1 MRASGRE
8 ARGEVRSLLGL
19 YVDLAGVSGLIGA
32 LEETSDAAFVDT
44 RVLFAHKKLSPGRAD
59 RFASDA
65 LVGGQINEPWV
76 RELTEAAANAKIPVL
91 LGGHS
96 LISGGVWA
104 MSERV
109 RGSASASAG

>member
-19 YVDLAGVSGLIGA
+19 YTDIAGIDGLISA
-32 LEETSDAAFVDT
+32 LEQTCDAAFLDT
-44 RVLFAHKKLSPGRAD
+44 RVLFAHQRLSPGRAD

-65 LVGGQINEPWV
+65 MMPEQVSDPWV
-76 RELTEAAANAKIPVL
+76 RELTTAAATATIPVL

-109 RGSASASAG
+109 RGSASAAAI